1 MGGSYLRL
9 FSMLIKTAGQIPGCV
24 DLGGGH
30 IKTEFLVEEGT
41 ESSLLMTE
49 TCEKLLHQVSS
60 SPCLILAGV
69 EERADIGDPPPRK
82 GEGRV
87 RRLWRQHPGRGGF
100 RNPTEFACLGQWHDH
115 RESYDGCMLKPGR
128 RVSVW
133 PAGLGIAKVS
143 RGPEYR
149 IIIRVS

>member
-1 MGGSYLRL
+1 
-9 FSMLIKTAGQIPGCV
+9 MLIKTAEQVPGCV

-87 RRLWRQHPGRGGF
+87 RRLWRQHPDRGGF
-100 RNPTEFACLGQWHDH
+100 RDPTEFACLGQWHDH
-115 RESYDGCMLKPGR
+115 RESYDGCLLPGPGLEPELS
-128 RVSVW
+128 VSMW
-133 PAGLGIAKVS
+133 GFGHRQCI
-143 RGPEYR
+143 RGSGSR